1 MREQARDHVLGR
13 ATRRSTAIDVERRPG
28 LDPPKIVEQSVAG
41 AGVASD
47 QLLAT
52 DIGEFATP
60 PMLRTAIGEPRCSS
74 HQRAVKYRRQR
85 RPLAASRDIGG
96 AKIIDDRSAKTPGR
110 RRFAKLAGARAGL

>member
-47 QLLAT
+47 QLLAI
-52 DIGEFATP
+52 DIGEFAT

-85 RPLAASRDIGG
+85 RPLPASRDVGG
-96 AKIIDDRSAKTPGR
+96 ARSAKTPGR
-110 RRFAKLAGARAGL
+110 HRFAKLAGARAGL